1 MSLRN
6 LKKLK
11 TRTLILET
19 AKRLA
24 AEEGW
29 SNVTTRKLAAQ
40 ADLSYQTLY
49 NYFPAKGAIIKELI
63 AEVYQGERQAIDQ
76 LIEKF
81 DGNLLDAINQLNVL
95 RFKGLEDADSSWIKS
110 VQSYFAS
117 SDLESS
123 EISNIVEMI
132 DQSGSDYYYQLLMAS
147 QRLGELDQN
156 LDIQLMSYSLSVL
169 ANHALDRMLTNRETR
184 EALSQTLSEQIEQ
197 LLSPHLK

>member
-1 MSLRN
+1 
-6 LKKLK
+6 
-11 TRTLILET
+11 LET

-147 QRLGELDQN
+147 QRLRELDQN

-197 LLSPHLK
+197 LLTPHLK